1 MYQIMYVEKT
11 FPTLLSSIPLE
22 SVHIFRRGRTSL
34 DEIGGA
40 QKEAA
45 PQSIGPQNDRGV
57 EIGTIPN
64 KSAFLLGT
72 PAVSGIK
79 D

>member
-1 MYQIMYVEKT
+1 MYVEKT
-11 FPTLLSSIPLE
+11 LPTLLSSILSE
-22 SVHIFRRGRTSL
+22 SVYIFRRGRTSL

-45 PQSIGPQNDRGV
+45 SSSMGPPNDRGV

-72 PAVSGIK
+72 TVVSQINY
-79 D
+79 

>member
-11 FPTLLSSIPLE
+11 LPTLLSSIPPE
-22 SVHIFRRGRTSL
+22 SVYIFRRGRTSL

-45 PQSIGPQNDRGV
+45 SSSMGPQNDRGSRL
-57 EIGTIPN
+57 EQSLTN
-64 KSAFLLGT
+64 RHFLLGT
-72 PAVSGIK
+72 TAVSGINY
-79 D
+79 